1 MQTKH
6 KHLIYT
12 LALIGNSVLFFRRL
26 KRNKKELKNLRPEL
40 MYYYTM
46 NFLS

>member
-1 MQTKH
+1 MQTRRD
-6 KHLIYT
+6 HLIYI
-12 LALIGNSVLFFRRL
+12 LALIGNSVLFFKWL